1 MSTKLPKNYSPSADE
16 PFMNAKQQE
25 YFRQKLLAWREEL
38 MNDFEATLEQLAKGE
53 QKAADYADMA
63 SDEADRSLAL
73 RSRDRDRKLIA
84 KIDEALERLK
94 NGTYGHCADTGKPI
108 GLARL
113 EARPT
118 ASLSIEAQEAH
129 ENREQMNQRGGSF

>member
-16 PFMNAKQQE
+16 PFMNKKQQE
-25 YFRQKLLAWREEL
+25 YFRQKLLSWREEL
-38 MNDFEATLEQLAKGE
+38 LNDYEATREQLSKSE
-53 QKAADYADMA
+53 RQAADYADMA

-73 RSRDRDRKLIA
+73 RSRDRDRKLIT

-94 NGTYGHCADTGKPI
+94 NGTYGYCADNGNPI

-113 EARPT
+113 KARPT

-129 ENREQMNQRGGSF
+129 ENREQMNQRGGTF

>member
-1 MSTKLPKNYSPSADE
+1 MSPKLPKNYSPSAKE
-16 PFMNAKQQE
+16 PFMNAKQKE
-25 YFRQKLLAWREEL
+25 YFRLKLLAWREEL
-38 MNDFEATLEQLAKGE
+38 MNDFEATLEQLGKAE

-94 NGTYGHCADTGKPI
+94 GGTYGFCADTGNPI

-129 ENREQMNQRGGSF
+129 EDREQMNQRGGSF

>member
-1 MSTKLPKNYSPSADE
+1 MSTKLPKNYRPSADE
-16 PFMNAKQQE
+16 PFMNKKQQE

-38 MNDFEATLEQLAKGE
+38 LSDFEATLEQLGKAE

-73 RSRDRDRKLIA
+73 RSRDRDRKLIT

-94 NGTYGHCADTGKPI
+94 SGTYGHCADTGNPI

-118 ASLSIEAQEAH
+118 ASMSIEAQEAH

>member
-1 MSTKLPKNYSPSADE
+1 MSPKLPKNYSPSAKE
-16 PFMNAKQQE
+16 PFMNAKQKE
-25 YFRQKLLAWREEL
+25 YFRLKLLAWREEL
-38 MNDFEATLEQLAKGE
+38 MNDFEATLEQLGKAE

-94 NGTYGHCADTGKPI
+94 GGTYGYCADTGNPI

-129 ENREQMNQRGGSF
+129 EDREQMNQRGGSF